1 MTRFI
6 DALTARKVYTN
17 NECVNF
23 KYNAYENILKA
34 RNSKFVSDV
43 GLKEHMVSYLSSGKA
58 IHNTQVF
65 SKQGGKGTRPVLEM
79 ILKNWESVCQFKA
92 PEKATLFFSFENI
105 KTLLKSHRIGGEHQ
119 KKILA
124 VVVCSILCLT
134 WETESDIQFANV
146 NSPANWYSNYKFE
159 PKNNVFIENLSATT
173 LKKCLKLEEEEEKLL
188 NDFMKVT

>member
-1 MTRFI
+1 MRGQQANLFAFLGDSLNETIYEESLKSSTLAKDLDLERLNEKNKKQFYENRDKRVTCFI

-79 ILKNWESVCQFKA
+79 ILKN
-92 PEKATLFFSFENI
+92 
-105 KTLLKSHRIGGEHQ
+105 
-119 KKILA
+119 
-124 VVVCSILCLT
+124 
-134 WETESDIQFANV
+134 
-146 NSPANWYSNYKFE
+146 
-159 PKNNVFIENLSATT
+159 
-173 LKKCLKLEEEEEKLL
+173 
-188 NDFMKVT
+188 